1 VSVARAAAATLLAAS
16 LAGFSASVFAQEST
30 AALDKARAALAAGK
44 PVDGYLS
51 LSNALAELAGRT
63 PLFLTAAAFID
74 GPPRGY
80 GQYDPRPHN
89 SFTRRETIRVYLE
102 PAGFDHRREGELYRV
117 SLVCDFAVLAADGK
131 QVTADRAVKEVEL
144 TSRQANAE
152 LAVEVALPYLDLPPG
167 GYTLEIAVRDRFAG
181 DSAAARLPFR
191 VLP

>member
-1 VSVARAAAATLLAAS
+1 MRAAAAALLSAA
-16 LAGFSASVFAQEST
+16 LAVFSPSAFAQDAA
-30 AALDKARAALAAGK
+30 AALDKAKADLTAGK
-44 PVDGYLS
+44 PVDAYLS
-51 LSNALAELAGRT
+51 LSNALAELAART

-74 GPPRGY
+74 GPLRGY

-102 PAGFDHRREGELYRV
+102 PAGFDHRREGEVYRV

-131 QVTADRAVKEVEL
+131 QVAADRAVKEVEL

-167 GYTLEIAVRDRFAG
+167 GYMLEIAVRDHIAG